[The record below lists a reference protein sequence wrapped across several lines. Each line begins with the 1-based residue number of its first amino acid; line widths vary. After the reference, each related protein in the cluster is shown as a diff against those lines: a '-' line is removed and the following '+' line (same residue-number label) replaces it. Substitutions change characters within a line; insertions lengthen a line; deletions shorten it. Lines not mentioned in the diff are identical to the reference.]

1 MILTVIGVAVA
12 FNVSVYLVLAT
23 FLSENKRKASASD
36 FPELKGAVPF
46 AFNPFI
52 SLFMYS

>member
-1 MILTVIGVAVA
+1 MILAVVGVAVA
-12 FNVSVYLVLAT
+12 FNISVYLVLAT

-52 SLFMYS
+52 SFFMYL